1 MPHKLTSRRTSKGMG
16 SVRKRTV
23 KRKDGSERTYW
34 EGRITKG
41 FDPKTGKPHT
51 ITVTANTQKEVMQ
64 RLQQKAVELNEG
76 TYVAPS
82 KLTLGE
88 WLDIWMKEYQ
98 GSIKPMTR
106 QNYNQLI
113 KKHILPALGP
123 VPLKKLTNLS
133 IQRFYN
139 SLELSPKSVK
149 NIHGILRRALEQA
162 VLIGELKTNPSK
174 NCVLP
179 KMEHKE
185 ITPLEPEEIT
195 RFLQH
200 LDGEAYKNLFI
211 TAFFTGMRQGELIG
225 LSWDNVDFDTGTITI
240 KQQLQCL
247 NGQYFMQS
255 PKHDKIRI
263 IAPAEIVMDALREE
277 REKQEANRKLVG
289 SAWSNKW
296 NLVFTDVLGKNLVR
310 RTVGKHYKRVL
321 EESNIEHHRFHDTR
335 HTFAVSMLDAGEDF
349 KTLQTNLGHSSAA
362 FTLNQYGHVSRK
374 MMMQTSRKMNDYF
387 SKLLPDQSPKKTS

>member
-1 MPHKLTSRRTSKGMG
+1 MG
-16 SVRKRTV
+16 SIRKRTV

-34 EGRITKG
+34 EGRISQG
-41 FDPKTGKPHT
+41 FDPKTGKPLT
-51 ITVTANTQKEVMQ
+51 VTVTANTQKEVTQ
-64 RLQQKAVELNEG
+64 RLQQKAVELNDG

-82 KLTLGE
+82 KLTVGE
-88 WLDIWMKEYQ
+88 WLDIWLKEYQ
-98 GSIKPMTR
+98 GSVKPMTR
-106 QNYNQLI
+106 QNYNQAI
-113 KKHILPALGP
+113 KKHILPALGSI
-123 VPLKKLTNLS
+123 PLKKLTNLS
-133 IQRFYN
+133 IQRFYY
-139 SLELSPKSVK
+139 SLDLAPKSVK
-149 NIHGILRRALEQA
+149 NIHGILHKALEQA
-162 VLIGELKTNPSK
+162 VLIGELKSNPSN

-179 KMEHKE
+179 KQVQKE

-200 LDGEAYKNLFI
+200 LDGEDYKNFFL

-255 PKHDKIRI
+255 PKHDKVRI

-277 REKQEANRKLVG
+277 REKQEANRKAAG
-289 SAWSNKW
+289 SAWSSEW

-310 RTVGKHYKRVL
+310 RTVDKHYKRIL
-321 EESNIEHHRFHDTR
+321 QASGIAHHRFHDTR

-349 KTLQTNLGHSSAA
+349 KTLQTNLGHSSAV

-387 SKLLPDQSPKKTS
+387 SKLLPENSSEKS